1 MGVPTR
7 VAGFWCRIGATLA
20 LLCGSASAEVADA
33 ADDLD
38 LAQMGVQRWESRDGL
53 LSNWVRDVLEDA
65 DGTIWVATTGGVMR
79 FDGSA
84 FLTIESTGETPL
96 PQRAVNALAGSSD
109 AGLWVGFEYG
119 GVYRVGEPVEPLPAL
134 PEDAVVHDLAVA
146 PDDSLFIASSHGVW
160 RHRSGVTQR
169 IAPPGVPDGPV
180 EVRRITVEQDGTVW
194 ARSTVHGLWRIV
206 GARATLV
213 EDAPGCRGFDI
224 KVGPTG
230 ERFMSCNA
238 GVWRWPAAGDGWELL
253 SDDDAVGPLHLDRRG
268 DLWFGAQTGLSR
280 WSRGRIERLPPEV
293 GLGDWRVRGLTEDRR
308 GDLWIGT
315 FSGGLTRLHRGPIH
329 SFGRPEGLAIDST
342 TTVIAAP
349 EGRLWIGAWRAGL
362 LRFDPITRK
371 VERWTVAQ
379 GVPGETV
386 WTLAADPREPGALW
400 VGGDAGLARFAGGRV
415 EAVDAGPVVSNQPVR
430 VLHTDPIDPDTL
442 WMAGDWPG
450 VATMR
455 NGQSKVDESAA
466 GQPIGRIRFFLRDRR
481 GRLLCGGDAGL
492 FALTGHHWVPLMP
505 GGRRLAALTAIA
517 EHEDGSL
524 WVASSREGILR
535 VDGDRVDT
543 WGLAAGLPFLRVHSL
558 LFDPDG
564 GLWMSG
570 NEGLA
575 RVRVADHARWRGGEL
590 ARIPSERLGRRDGLR
605 DVETNGWGYPPAQ
618 EIGGGRV
625 AYPTIAGIAVLDPR
639 KSPSIGLSPQEIS
652 INAAWSGATRLPV
665 DGPILLRS
673 GERALRVAFSA
684 VELLRPEA
692 VAFRYRLDGVD
703 AEWLHA
709 RESREAVWSP
719 LPPGRHRFRLQA
731 RMPDQPWIDADRTLQ
746 VEVTPHP
753 WESTWLRLLAL
764 AASLLLV
771 GAIVAWRLRLGA
783 RHARVLARSRAFLRD
798 VIDTSP
804 HPIFVRRRDGSY
816 DLANRAAMDVLGI
829 GGPLPGEGPLQPPDT
844 TRKGMAPVD
853 ALDAA
858 VIADGIERMIPEQ
871 EVVDANG
878 RRRWFRIIKRPG
890 FASSGRTVEQV
901 YGTAVDITE
910 FKLARQRL
918 EREQQRLRR
927 SREEARALSRRLLSA
942 QEDER
947 RRLAQDIHDDLTQQ
961 LAGLSLL
968 AWSTVR
974 GLGSGIA
981 SERREALETIARELE
996 RLARDMQSLSH
1007 DLHPP
1012 ALDAFGLIEALR
1024 IECSTF
1030 ARRTGLA
1037 ITFQGD
1043 GITDEQP
1050 VEVGLALYRITQEA
1064 LRNGLAHAGATRVVV
1079 SIEAESGMLRL
1090 RVQDD
1095 GVGFDPA
1102 RRAQRAGLG
1111 ISGMRER
1118 ARLAGASFSVESAP
1132 ERGTA
1137 VIVTWR
1143 DRRGSRPAPELDIGE
1158 STETD

>member
-1 MGVPTR
+1 M
-7 VAGFWCRIGATLA
+7 LA
-20 LLCGSASAEVADA
+20 LLCGSASVNAGDA

-53 LSNWVRDVLEDA
+53 LSNWVGDVLEDA

-84 FLTIESTGETPL
+84 FLAIESTGETPL

-109 AGLWVGFEYG
+109 AGLWVGFEHG
-119 GVYRVGEPVEPLPAL
+119 GVYRVGEPAEPLPAL
-134 PEDAVVHDLAVA
+134 PADAVVHDLAVA

-160 RHRSGVTQR
+160 RYRSGVTQR
-169 IAPPGVPDGPV
+169 VVPPGVPDGLV
-180 EVRRITVEQDGTVW
+180 EVRRITVERDGTVW
-194 ARSTVHGLWRIV
+194 ARSTVHGLWRID

-230 ERFMSCNA
+230 ERFMSCSS

-253 SDDDAVGPLHLDRRG
+253 SDDDAVGPIHLDRRG
-268 DLWFGAQTGLSR
+268 DLWFGALDGLSR

-315 FSGGLTRLHRGPIH
+315 FSGGLTRLHRGPIQ

-362 LRFDPITRK
+362 LRFDPLTRK
-371 VERWTVAQ
+371 IERWTTAQ

-386 WTLAADPREPGALW
+386 WTLAADLREPGALW
-400 VGGDAGLARFAGGRV
+400 IGADSGLARFAGGRI
-415 EAVDAGPVVSNQPVR
+415 EAVDAGPAVSNQPVR
-430 VLHTDPIDPDTL
+430 VLHSDPIDPDTL
-442 WMAGDWPG
+442 WVAGEWPG
-450 VATMR
+450 VAAMR
-455 NGQSKVDESAA
+455 NGQSRIDESAA
-466 GQPIGRIRFFLRDRR
+466 GLPIGRIRFFLRDRR

-492 FALTGHHWVPLMP
+492 FALAGERWVPVMP

-524 WVASSREGILR
+524 WLAGSREGILR
-535 VDGDRVDT
+535 VDGDRVDI
-543 WGLAAGLPFLRVHSL
+543 WGLAEGLPFLRVHSL
-558 LFDPDG
+558 LFDPAG
-564 GLWMSG
+564 GLWVSG

-575 RVRVADHARWRGGEL
+575 RLLVADHARWREGQL
-590 ARIPSERLGRRDGLR
+590 ARIPTERLGRRDGLR
-605 DVETNGWGYPPAQ
+605 DVETNGWGYPPVQAIDA
-618 EIGGGRV
+618 ERLV
-625 AYPTIAGIAVLDPR
+625 YPTVSGIAILTSQR
-639 KSPSIGLSPQEIS
+639 SPSIGLSPQEIS
-652 INAAWSGATRLPV
+652 INAAWSGIKPLRV
-665 DGPILLRS
+665 DGPIRLTPQ
-673 GERALRVAFSA
+673 ERALRVAFSA

-703 AEWLHA
+703 SEWIEA

-731 RMPDQPWIDADRTLQ
+731 RMPGQAWIDAERSLPI
-746 VEVTPHP
+746 EVAPHP

-764 AASLLLV
+764 VACLLL
-771 GAIVAWRLRLGA
+771 GAAIVAWRIRLGA
-783 RHARVLARSRAFLRD
+783 RQANALARSRAFLRD

-816 DLANRAAMDVLGI
+816 DLANQAAMDVLGI
-829 GGPLPGEGPLQPPDT
+829 GAPATGDGPLQPSSAART
-844 TRKGMAPVD
+844 GMAPVD

-858 VIADGIERMIPEQ
+858 VMADGVERILPEQ
-871 EVVDANG
+871 EIVDANG
-878 RRRWFRIIKRPG
+878 RRRWFRIVKRPG

-927 SREEARALSRRLLSA
+927 SREEARTLSRRLLSA

-974 GLGSGIA
+974 GLGSEIV

-1043 GITDEQP
+1043 GITHEPP

-1064 LRNGLAHAGATRVVV
+1064 LRNCLAHAGATRVVV
-1079 SIEAESGMLRL
+1079 SIEDERGMLRL

-1102 RRAQRAGLG
+1102 SRAQRAGLG

-1143 DRRGSRPAPELDIGE
+1143 DRRGPQSAPELDIGV